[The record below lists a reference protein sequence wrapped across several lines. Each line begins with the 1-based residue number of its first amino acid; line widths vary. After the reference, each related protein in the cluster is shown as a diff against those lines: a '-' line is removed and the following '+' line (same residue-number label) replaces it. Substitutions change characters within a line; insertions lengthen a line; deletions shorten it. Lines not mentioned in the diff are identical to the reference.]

1 MDGAQDSSPQ
11 PSGIKKVFSRQ
22 NRQEP
27 ENNAGSIRSNGRSSI
42 ESTPE
47 KRPSTSGELVQEDS
61 SSRFS
66 KLMGNRRKKKNAAN
80 DKKAGSIASADSI
93 LESSTNGA
101 ASSLRNEPSVSG
113 SSPNNSTH
121 ALDQSTGSVNL
132 LTDDSEPDQ

>member
-11 PSGIKKVFSRQ
+11 PTGIKKVFSRQ

-27 ENNAGSIRSNGRSSI
+27 ENNAGSIRSIGRSSI
-42 ESTPE
+42 DSTPE
-47 KRPSTSGELVQEDS
+47 KRPSTSGELGQEDS

-66 KLMGNRRKKKNAAN
+66 KLMGKGRKKKN

-93 LESSTNGA
+93 IDTSTTGA
-101 ASSLRNEPSVSG
+101 ALSLRNEVSVSG
-113 SSPNNSTH
+113 SSPNNSTY

>member
-27 ENNAGSIRSNGRSSI
+27 ETNAGSIRSNGRSSI

-47 KRPSTSGELVQEDS
+47 KRPSTSGELGQEDS

-93 LESSTNGA
+93 LESSTNDA